1 MRLNAYRMLLARNE
15 RTMKRWQARW
25 ISWAV
30 FLGFLV
36 AAHPAHAIE
45 AQVPDRAPSVFG
57 APAHFRAVVTEAVG
71 VTQYRW
77 DFGDGERTEYVT
89 DLSEVEH
96 TYAQPGHYSIIV
108 IVRDEAS
115 FTSVSFVHTVH
126 RPLLAGRPSSSAS
139 IVYDPAHDVVC
150 NVNPDSDT
158 VSFVDVQ
165 TLQKIGELAVYGR
178 PQALAIAPGG
188 KLWVVHR
195 DDYAVAI
202 IDLDSRSIE
211 RGFRLPYAS
220 QPMGIAMSPAGD
232 AAYVTLMAA
241 GKLAKLNPDTGEVVR
256 QLDVGPWPRGVAV
269 SQDGENVYV
278 TRFISAHS
286 PGAAGFG
293 EVLHIAGS
301 SLEVLD
307 RIALPEDTSTADTDQ
322 GGRGIPNYLFAVG
335 LTPDGGE
342 AWVPTKKDNMARGI
356 LRDGLALNQDNT
368 VRPSVSVINLETGT
382 EDLINRID
390 LDDRNLPVHV
400 EFSPLGDYAFVS
412 VTGSSQVTVL
422 DAYTKEFV
430 TTLRGAGL
438 APSSSVLT
446 PRGRLFMHGALSR
459 SVVVYDVVDILSA
472 TDQATRLLAEI
483 PVVEVEKLSAEV
495 LLGKRIFYNSE
506 DQRMSQ
512 EGYLSCATCH
522 FEGFE
527 DGRVWDFRDRGEG
540 FRNTTSLLGRRG
552 TGQGP
557 VHWTGNFDEI
567 QDFEG
572 AIRNDQL
579 GTGFIADPLYLEG
592 THSTPLGDPKIG
604 LSPDLDALSAYVT
617 SLAEVNRSPFR
628 NADGTLTADGEAGRS
643 IFERLEC
650 ATCHAGPDFTDSAQ
664 RELHDVGTL
673 KETSGLRLGE
683 PLLGIDTPTLLGVW
697 ETAPYLHDGSALTL
711 RDVLTTANP
720 EDRHGAVSTLQ
731 APEIDQL
738 VAYLQQLDGAAPARL
753 LPFEE
758 PARGQG
764 TVPGGEGTVDVPQ
777 GGPTVAID
785 PALGPMDAAGDPLG
799 ASTRSSKG
807 GVCTLAM
814 RLRSQSPSA
823 VEWLGLL
830 GLVIVGRRTSKRCLP
845 SDRAA

>member
-1 MRLNAYRMLLARNE
+1 
-15 RTMKRWQARW
+15 MKRWQARW
-25 ISWAV
+25 ILWV
-30 FLGFLV
+30 IFLGLLGV
-36 AAHPAHAIE
+36 ALPAHAIE
-45 AQVPDRAPSVFG
+45 AEVPDRAPSVFG
-57 APAHFRAVVTEAVG
+57 APARFRALVNEAVG
-71 VTQYRW
+71 VIQYRW

-96 TYAQPGHYSIIV
+96 TYAQPGHYPIIV

-139 IVYDPAHDVVC
+139 IVYDPVRNVVC
-150 NVNPDSDT
+150 NVNPDNDT
-158 VSFVDVQ
+158 VSFIDAQSLV
-165 TLQKIGELAVYGR
+165 KIGELGVYGR
-178 PQALAIAPGG
+178 PEALAIAPDG

-202 IDLDSRSIE
+202 VDLDTRSIG

-232 AAYVTLMAA
+232 AAYVTLMGL
-241 GKLAKLNPDTGEVVR
+241 GKLAKLDPDTGDI
-256 QLDVGPWPRGVAV
+256 LGLIDVGPWPRGVSV
-269 SQDGENVYV
+269 SHDGQNVYL

-286 PGAAGFG
+286 PVGVSAG
-293 EVLHIAGS
+293 EVVHVAGS
-301 SLEVLD
+301 SLEVRA
-307 RIALPEDTSTADTDQ
+307 RIPLPEDTSTADTDQ
-322 GGRGIPNYLFAVG
+322 AARGLPNYLFAIG

-342 AWVPTKKDNMARGI
+342 AWVPAKKDNMARGI
-356 LRDGLALNQDNT
+356 LRDGLALNQDST
-368 VRPSVSVINLETGT
+368 VRPSVSVINLGAGA
-382 EDLINRID
+382 EDLASRID

-438 APSSSVLT
+438 GPSSSVLT
-446 PRGRLFMHGALSR
+446 PQGRLFMHGALSR
-459 SVVVYDVVDILSA
+459 SVVVYDVADVLSA
-472 TDQATRLLAEI
+472 TDQATRLLVEI
-483 PVVEVEKLSAEV
+483 PVVEVETLSAEV
-495 LLGKRIFYNSE
+495 LLGKQIFYNSE

-512 EGYLSCATCH
+512 EGYLSCASCH

-579 GTGFIADPLYLEG
+579 GTGFIPDPLFMAG
-592 THSTPLGDPKIG
+592 THSTPLGDPKVG
-604 LSPDLDALSAYVT
+604 LSPDLDALAAFVT
-617 SLAEVNRSPFR
+617 SLAAVNRSPFR
-628 NADGTLTADGEAGRS
+628 NADGTLTADGEAGRA
-643 IFERLEC
+643 IFERLAC
-650 ATCHAGPDFTDSAQ
+650 ATCHSGPDFTDSAG
-664 RELHDVGTL
+664 RELHDVGTQ
-673 KETSGLRLGE
+673 KVTSGLRLGE

-720 EDRHGAVSTLQ
+720 EDRHGAVSTLEPQ
-731 APEIDQL
+731 EVEQL
-738 VAYLQQLDGAAPARL
+738 VAYLQQLDGAAPPSV

-758 PARGQG
+758 PASEPSS
-764 TVPGGEGTVDVPQ
+764 VPGGEGTANVPP
-777 GGPTVAID
+777 GGPSMTID
-785 PALGPMDAAGDPLG
+785 PALAPMGDLPG
-799 ASTRSSKG
+799 ASTPSSKG
-807 GVCTLAM
+807 GGCMLAK
-814 RLRSQSPSA
+814 RQQSQNSSA
-823 VEWLGLL
+823 IAWLLL
-830 GLVIVGRRTSKRCLP
+830 GFVIVGRRASRR
-845 SDRAA
+845 RALLSAQPD